1 MKAFG
6 NNKRN
11 ISSSERIQELKS
23 VTQYKFAKELATS
36 RCGYVNNN
44 TINRE
49 FTVDYGYTKDSLVG
63 SVRNV
68 SSYSTL
74 LQLAKGHNICSCESK
89 EYNTTGELSEAQAYS
104 YQDLSGINLF
114 DISGNKLFDEAFFNM
129 CNDVDYTSYET
140 AMTGE
145 NRIST
150 VNKNTFLG
158 NFNYPKRIELMSE
171 YAKPEL
177 ILYNAIPTTNYYI
190 KLQSINIKTDID
202 RCFETN
208 IVVDNVLI
216 ELFKR
221 VVTKTV
227 VTATDVIKTY
237 GIEEIDPITGILS
250 GSMTSSQTSEYI
262 NTFTNISINK
272 PGIDYFFRFTN
283 PDVPDI
289 CSNFFNVYGQFK
301 RPIAEGLY
309 NTEIENT
316 NFTDVNTINQGA
328 TSGRLT
334 FAPTISGDYFYQSQ
348 YNNNV
353 YGQIN
358 IEDAPSGHIDVSNY
372 YIISLKDGYPSPS
385 YFITVSGETTSANS
399 PVLTS
404 YVGDTL
410 IFDIC
415 ENQTFTQHP
424 LYIQLEPGAPINTTI
439 IEDASGIIGVA
450 GQTLSTITMEIMDSY
465 SNKFASADNEIN
477 IKIDGASNAN
487 NATLTGT
494 TLKNANEGVIVFNDL
509 IINRPGTGYKFLIY
523 TNDGEIIQTLTP
535 EFSILGNFISITKND
550 VRQYIVGEDIS
561 NLGVRMENAEFDN
574 STDVTITLNNGSL
587 STGSSYTTGIDIS
600 MSGNS
605 VVTLSGGDM
614 YADVSINKIGS
625 NYSFTFDASNASV
638 PITSD
643 PFNIVGILD
652 LSNII
657 ASTYNNSL
665 NLKSGTD
672 LSNYLIELYD
682 ICNNIIPLNANVNV
696 NILTYD
702 ASENSA
708 SLRETHTANMV
719 DGSLNLSSV
728 SINTTG
734 FNYFIEISMNE
745 GDTTKTSGLINVN
758 ADIDISA
765 QPFKYAD
772 RIYGEDLHPFT
783 AKVINIKNEPL
794 QQDLSLAADFVQA
807 QQGVIMQGDS
817 TVDTS
822 GGYAI
827 FSDIDLLAVTPITES
842 KQNLNVKVEGRDPS
856 DNLNS
861 FTSDSFTILYT
872 NWNNNS
878 KNRVAPGITSVPTTD
893 HLVYADVTYLPFDS
907 SYIIVKGADPSD
919 NSPHWKTNTTTHSGD
934 YMRTMVWDISYQENA
949 GAILRIQRKLYTE
962 DVSNEQ
968 YNADADFSFIPLYEI
983 EASAAEGRNPYTY
996 YYDYSFNSTQISI
1009 VDHKNIMLN
1018 TVFDTNIYD
1027 SSWTLTTF
1035 RNQLETDIVSAK
1047 LKLDALNIPDVSEN
1061 CDYFIGGKM
1070 DICSNVD
1077 PDYNHI
1083 LYSWDVSGERNH
1095 YIWVGPKSKID

>member
-1 MKAFG
+1 
-6 NNKRN
+6 
-11 ISSSERIQELKS
+11 
-23 VTQYKFAKELATS
+23 
-36 RCGYVNNN
+36 
-44 TINRE
+44 
-49 FTVDYGYTKDSLVG
+49 
-63 SVRNV
+63 
-68 SSYSTL
+68 
-74 LQLAKGHNICSCESK
+74 
-89 EYNTTGELSEAQAYS
+89 
-104 YQDLSGINLF
+104 
-114 DISGNKLFDEAFFNM
+114 
-129 CNDVDYTSYET
+129 
-140 AMTGE
+140 
-145 NRIST
+145 
-150 VNKNTFLG
+150 
-158 NFNYPKRIELMSE
+158 
-171 YAKPEL
+171 
-177 ILYNAIPTTNYYI
+177 
-190 KLQSINIKTDID
+190 
-202 RCFETN
+202 
-208 IVVDNVLI
+208 
-216 ELFKR
+216 
-221 VVTKTV
+221 
-227 VTATDVIKTY
+227 
-237 GIEEIDPITGILS
+237 
-250 GSMTSSQTSEYI
+250 
-262 NTFTNISINK
+262 
-272 PGIDYFFRFTN
+272 
-283 PDVPDI
+283 
-289 CSNFFNVYGQFK
+289 
-301 RPIAEGLY
+301 
-309 NTEIENT
+309 
-316 NFTDVNTINQGA
+316 
-328 TSGRLT
+328 
-334 FAPTISGDYFYQSQ
+334 
-348 YNNNV
+348 
-353 YGQIN
+353 
-358 IEDAPSGHIDVSNY
+358 
-372 YIISLKDGYPSPS
+372 
-385 YFITVSGETTSANS
+385 
-399 PVLTS
+399 
-404 YVGDTL
+404 
-410 IFDIC
+410 
-415 ENQTFTQHP
+415 
-424 LYIQLEPGAPINTTI
+424 
-439 IEDASGIIGVA
+439 
-450 GQTLSTITMEIMDSY
+450 MEIMDNY
-465 SNKFASADNEIN
+465 SNRFTAADNEIN
-477 IKIDGASNAN
+477 IKIDSASNDN

-494 TLKNANEGVIVFNDL
+494 TEKNANEGVIVFDDL
-509 IINRPGTGYKFLIY
+509 IINRPGTGYKFLIF

-535 EFSILGNFISITKND
+535 EFSILGNLLSITKND
-550 VRQYIVGEDIS
+550 IRQYIVGEDIS

-587 STGSSYTTGIDIS
+587 STGSSYATGIDIS

-614 YADVSINKIGS
+614 YAVVSINIIGS

-672 LSNYLIELYD
+672 LSNYLIELHD
-682 ICNNIIPLNANVNV
+682 ICNNIIPLNASVNV

-702 ASENSA
+702 SSDNTA

-745 GDTTKTSGLINVN
+745 GDATKTSGLIDVN

-772 RIYGEDLHPFT
+772 RIYGQDLQPFT

-794 QQDLSLAADFVQA
+794 QQDLSLVADFVQA

-822 GGYAI
+822 ASYAI
-827 FSDIDLLAVTPITES
+827 FSDIDLLAITPITES
-842 KQNLNVKVEGRDPS
+842 KHNINIIVEGRDSS

-861 FTSDSFTILYT
+861 FTTDSFTILYT
-872 NWNNNS
+872 NWNSDS

-1009 VDHKNIMLN
+1009 VDHKNIILN
-1018 TVFDTNIYD
+1018 TEFDTNIYD

-1047 LKLDALNIPDVSEN
+1047 LKLHASNITDVSEN

-1077 PDYNHI
+1077 PDYSHI